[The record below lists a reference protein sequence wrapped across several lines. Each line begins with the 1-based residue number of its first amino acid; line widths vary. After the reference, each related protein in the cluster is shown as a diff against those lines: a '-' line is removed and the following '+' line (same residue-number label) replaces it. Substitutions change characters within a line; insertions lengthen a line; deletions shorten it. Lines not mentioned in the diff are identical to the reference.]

1 MAVSDDYIK
10 RENRKIAIVGEPWDN
25 AAPDVGTAASIVA
38 CELARSLARDWQVTI
53 YGQRQPGQK
62 RSEIGLETVE
72 FKRLVVFRKHQ
83 RLLEIVLGILGCWT
97 RRNLGNYIFSYFY
110 HFFYFLRVA
119 LSLRASKTDV
129 VLVVNLI
136 QGAAIIK
143 FFNPS
148 ATVCMRMA
156 CEWLTQFATAA
167 TERRLRAVDL
177 IFGNSEY
184 TTDKIRAR
192 FPEIATRCHT
202 LRHGVDTVR
211 FGPLPG
217 AQPQNEG
224 PQRLLFLARV
234 SPEKGAH
241 VLIQAFKILA
251 ENRPDLHLDIVGAVG
266 EILPYMYLAPDLD
279 DRAIGDLRQFYGKR
293 LSDMI
298 RRQLIFRKRSYID
311 DLTAQAAGDERIVFH
326 GAVSQS
332 ETIGFFRRAAML
344 VYPSVWNEPAGR
356 ATIEAAAC
364 GLPII
369 STYSGGIPEFVED
382 GRTGLLTARGDAW
395 ELAQAISRVLDDPA
409 LARAMGEA
417 GRQLVLEQFTWEASA
432 RRFAELIESLSPA
445 DRGHGDTLKNTASQR
460 LRPLGAYSATGSGR
474 APPIPPNGC
483 RMSPALPST

>member
-1 MAVSDDYIK
+1 MAASDDYIK
-10 RENRKIAIVGEPWDN
+10 RENRKIAIVGEPWDD

-38 CELARSLARDWQVTI
+38 CELARSLARDWRVTI

-62 RSEIGLETVE
+62 RFEIGLETVE
-72 FKRLVVFRKHQ
+72 FRRLVVFRKHQ
-83 RLLEIVLGILGCWT
+83 RVMEVILGILACWT
-97 RRNLGNYIFSYFY
+97 KRNLGRYIFSYSY

-129 VLVVNLI
+129 VLVVNLV

-192 FPEIATRCHT
+192 FPEIAARCHT

-211 FGPLPG
+211 FCPLPG

-224 PQRLLFLARV
+224 PQRLLFLGRV

-251 ENRPDLHLDIVGAVG
+251 EIRPALHLDIVGAVG
-266 EILPYMYLAPDLD
+266 EILPYIYLAPDLND
-279 DRAIGDLRQFYGKR
+279 QAIGGLRQFYGTR

-298 RRQLIFRKRSYID
+298 RRQLIFRERSYMD

-332 ETIGFFRRAAML
+332 ETIDFFRRAAML

-356 ATIEAAAC
+356 ANIEAAAC

-369 STYSGGIPEFVED
+369 STHSGGIPEFVED
-382 GRTGLLTARGDAW
+382 GRTGLLTARGDAR

-409 LARAMGEA
+409 LAHAMGEA
-417 GRQLVLEQFTWEASA
+417 GRQHVLERFTWEASA
-432 RRFAELIESLSPA
+432 RSFAELIEELFPA
-445 DRGHGDTLKNTASQR
+445 NGVRSDIVKRAAPERPASEAG
-460 LRPLGAYSATGSGR
+460 GAT
-474 APPIPPNGC
+474 
-483 RMSPALPST
+483 